1 MGKSVIADHEGKKY
15 LLLFHLNKVDSHM
28 SFLVFVDCVGDSIL
42 LIKVGGSCL
51 LANLGLSSF

>member
-1 MGKSVIADHEGKKY
+1 MGKSVIADHEGKNY

-42 LIKVGGSCL
+42 LSQGRSILFIS
-51 LANLGLSSF
+51 